1 MTNAEDAQVHVDS
14 LTGTQT
20 TGHEWDGIRELNTPL
35 PRWWLTIFYCCIAF
49 AVVYCILYPAI
60 PLRSSFTKG
69 LLGWSSRGA
78 AAEDVAALHATR
90 APMTAALAKAS
101 LPDIEQDPQLL
112 VFARALG
119 KAAFGD
125 NCAAC
130 HGAGGGGSP
139 GFPNL
144 NADRWLWGGTLD
156 DIVATITHG
165 ARSGDDQG
173 HSGNMPDFGRENILT
188 AAQISTL
195 ADYVRSLSGLAVEP
209 NADLQAGAKLFADNC
224 AACHGANAKGNPQVG
239 APNLTSKIW
248 LYGSDKST
256 IVATITNGRGGVMP
270 AWGRRLDS
278 TTIKALAVY
287 VHTLGGGD

>member
-1 MTNAEDAQVHVDS
+1 MTKAQQLNEHVDS
-14 LTGTQT
+14 HTGMPTM
-20 TGHEWDGIRELNTPL
+20 GHEWDGIRELNTPL
-35 PRWWLTIFYCCIAF
+35 PRWWVNIFYGTIVF

-78 AAEDVAALHATR
+78 ATEELAALHAAR

-101 LPDIEQDPQLL
+101 LTEIEHNPDLL
-112 VFARALG
+112 NFARALG
-119 KAAFGD
+119 KVAFAE

-139 GFPNL
+139 GFPDL
-144 NADRWLWGGTLD
+144 DADRWLWGGTLD
-156 DIVATITHG
+156 DISATITHG

-173 HSGNMPDFGRENILT
+173 HSGNMPDFGREGLLT

-195 ADYVRSLSGLAVEP
+195 ADYVRSLSGLPVAKST
-209 NADLQAGAKLFADNC
+209 NLAAGAKLFANNC
-224 AACHGANAKGNPQVG
+224 APCHGANAKGNPVVG

-248 LYGSDKST
+248 LYGSDKAT

-270 AWGRRLDS
+270 AWGGRLDP

-287 VHTLGGGD
+287 VHTLGGGQ